1 MNLTELQS
9 EIPKISQTL
18 PKLKKI
24 LGAYEKVIILG
35 NGGSNSIASH
45 IAEDYTKVLNKKAIS
60 FSDGARLTCYI
71 NDYGFDHCYSKFI
84 EHFGD
89 TSTLTIL
96 ISSSGESPNILSAA
110 SYCQINN
117 IPLVTL
123 SGFKPTNS
131 LNSFPSLLS
140 YYVPSQDY
148 GVTENAHQI
157 FLHSIL

>member
-9 EIPKISQTL
+9 EIPKISQAL
-18 PKLKKI
+18 PRLKK
-24 LGAYEKVIILG
+24 LLESYEKVIILG

-71 NDYGFDHCYSKFI
+71 NDYGFEHCYSKFI

-89 TSTLTIL
+89 KNTLIIL

-110 SYCQINN
+110 VYCKHHN
-117 IPLVTL
+117 IPFVTL
-123 SGFKPTNS
+123 SGFKPTNT

-140 YYVPSQDY
+140 YHVPSEDY

>member
-24 LGAYEKVIILG
+24 LEAYEKVIILG

-45 IAEDYTKVLNKKAIS
+45 IAEDYTKCLNKKALS
-60 FSDGARLTCYI
+60 FSDGAR
-71 NDYGFDHCYSKFI
+71 FESSYSKFI

-89 TSTLTIL
+89 TATLVIL
-96 ISSSGESPNILSAA
+96 ISSSGESPNIVAAA
-110 SYCQINN
+110 SYCQHNN

-123 SGFKPTNS
+123 SGFNPTNT
-131 LNSFPSLLS
+131 LNSFSSLLS
-140 YYVPSQDY
+140 YHVPSEDY